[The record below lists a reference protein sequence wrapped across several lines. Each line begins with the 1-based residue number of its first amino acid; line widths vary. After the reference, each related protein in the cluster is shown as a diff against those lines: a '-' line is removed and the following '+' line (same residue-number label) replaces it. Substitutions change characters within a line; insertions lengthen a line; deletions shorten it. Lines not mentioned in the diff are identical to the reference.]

1 MWNSVAQY
9 VSFTDLVD
17 ILATS
22 VLIYY
27 LLLLIRG
34 TRAVQILTGVFVLIA
49 LLGVANLMHL
59 LVLGTI
65 LRLIVV
71 GAAVTLPIVFQP
83 ELRRALEQLGRGRFL
98 QFQDDQGARN
108 RAEDKV
114 MAMLAKAAFLLSR
127 NKYGALIVVE
137 QHTGLKEFVESGT
150 TLNAELSAELLLSIF
165 VPRSPLHDGAVIVR
179 ENIVEAAGCFLPLAE
194 QSLTER
200 RLGTRHRA
208 ALGLSEQTD
217 AVVIVVSE
225 ESGSISVAR
234 EGKLS
239 RAIEEETRLFRLLLA
254 STRPRRNL
262 RSTRND
268 FVTHLRAR
276 LSRSTLGAGLGMDEG
291 PSRFG
296 PEGPVY
302 PRCGGVRRRE

>member
-1 MWNSVAQY
+1 MWNSVLQY
-9 VSFTDLVD
+9 VGLTDLFD

-22 VLIYY
+22 VLVYY

-34 TRAVQILTGVFVLIA
+34 TRAVQILTGVLVLVA
-49 LLGVANLMHL
+49 LLGVANLLHL
-59 LVLGTI
+59 LLLGTI
-65 LRLIVV
+65 LQLIVV

-83 ELRRALEQLGRGRFL
+83 ELRRALEQLGRGGFFR
-98 QFQDDQGARN
+98 FQDSDEVRN
-108 RAEDKV
+108 RADDKV
-114 MAMLAKAAFLLSR
+114 MATLAKAAFLLSR
-127 NKYGALIVVE
+127 NKYGALIVIE
-137 QHTGLKEFVESGT
+137 QQTGLKEFVESGT

-165 VPRSPLHDGAVIVR
+165 VPRSPLHDGAAIVR
-179 ENIVEAAGCFLPLAE
+179 ENIIEGAGCFLPLAE

-200 RLGTRHRA
+200 RVGTRHRA

-225 ESGSISVAR
+225 ETGAISVAR

-254 STRPRRNL
+254 STRPRRDL
-262 RSTRND
+262 RATRQD

-276 LSRSTLGAGLGMDEG
+276 LSRPQRNGQKKAEQG
-291 PSRFG
+291 
-296 PEGPVY
+296 
-302 PRCGGVRRRE
+302 

>member
-1 MWNSVAQY
+1 MWNSVSQY
-9 VSFTDLVD
+9 VSLTDLLD
-17 ILATS
+17 IVATS

-34 TRAVQILTGVFVLIA
+34 TRAVQILTGVLVLIA
-49 LLGVANLMHL
+49 LLGVANLLHL

-65 LRLIVV
+65 LWFIAVGGVV
-71 GAAVTLPIVFQP
+71 TIPIIFQP
-83 ELRRALEQLGRGRFL
+83 ELRRALEQLGRGGF
-98 QFQDDQGARN
+98 FHFSDDEHARS
-108 RAEDKV
+108 RTEDRV
-114 MAMLAKAAFLLSR
+114 MATLAKAAFLLSR

-137 QHTGLKEFVESGT
+137 QQTGLKEFVESGT

-179 ENIVEAAGCFLPLAE
+179 ENIIEAAGCFLPLAD
-194 QSLTER
+194 QPLTER

-208 ALGLSEQTD
+208 GLGLSEQTD

-225 ESGSISVAR
+225 ETGGISVAR

-239 RAIEEETRLFRLLLA
+239 RAIEEESRLFRVLLA
-254 STRPRRNL
+254 STRPPRHL
-262 RSTRND
+262 RAARED

-276 LSRSTLGAGLGMDEG
+276 LRPQHRNEKKAEQG
-291 PSRFG
+291 
-296 PEGPVY
+296 
-302 PRCGGVRRRE
+302 

>member
-1 MWNSVAQY
+1 MWNSVLQY
-9 VSFTDLVD
+9 IGPTDLVD
-17 ILATS
+17 IVATS

-34 TRAVQILTGVFVLIA
+34 TRAVQILTGVIV
-49 LLGVANLMHL
+49 LLGLLGIANVLHL
-59 LVLGTI
+59 LLLGSI
-65 LRLIVV
+65 LNLIVI
-71 GAAVTLPIVFQP
+71 GAAVSLPIVFQP
-83 ELRRALEQLGRGRFL
+83 ELRRALEQLGRGDFFRL
-98 QFQDDQGARN
+98 HEVDPNAGAR
-108 RAEDKV
+108 ADDKV

-127 NKYGALIVVE
+127 NKYGALVVIE

-150 TLNAELSAELLLSIF
+150 TLNAALSAELLLSIF

-179 ENIVEAAGCFLPLAE
+179 EGIIEAAGCFLPLAE

-239 RAIEEETRLFRLLLA
+239 RPIEDENRLLRVLLA
-254 STRPRRNL
+254 STRPRRHPREIRDDL
-262 RSTRND
+262 
-268 FVTHLRAR
+268 VTHLRAR
-276 LSRSTLGAGLGMDEG
+276 LTV
-291 PSRFG
+291 
-296 PEGPVY
+296 PV
-302 PRCGGVRRRE
+302 RNRNEREEQKKAEQL

>member
-1 MWNSVAQY
+1 MWNSLAQY
-9 VSFTDLVD
+9 VSLTDVLD
-17 ILATS
+17 IVATS

-49 LLGVANLMHL
+49 LLGIANLLHL

-65 LRLIVV
+65 LQLIVV

-83 ELRRALEQLGRGRFL
+83 ELRRALEQLGRGGFFRL
-98 QFQDDQGARN
+98 QDDDRART

-114 MAMLAKAAFLLSR
+114 MATLARAAFVLSR

-137 QHTGLKEFVESGT
+137 QQTGLKEFVESGT
-150 TLNAELSAELLLSIF
+150 TLNAELSAELLLAIF

-179 ENIVEAAGCFLPLAE
+179 ENIVEGAGCFLPLAE

-217 AVVIVVSE
+217 AVVVVVSE
-225 ESGSISVAR
+225 ETGAISVAR

-239 RAIEEETRLFRLLLA
+239 RAIEEESRLFRVLLA
-254 STRPRRNL
+254 STRPRRDL
-262 RSTRND
+262 RTTRAD
-268 FVTHLRAR
+268 FVTQLRAR
-276 LSRSTLGAGLGMDEG
+276 LR
-291 PSRFG
+291 PN
-296 PEGPVY
+296 
-302 PRCGGVRRRE
+302 PRRQKKAQQG